1 MGMESQMTFVLT
13 PVYSVDKLLKTKMDG
28 GINISRTIGRRIRR
42 QSLVMDKENACMLD
56 FTQIGQAYLPIRIV
70 IDWG

>member
-1 MGMESQMTFVLT
+1 MGLESQMTFVLT

-42 QSLVMDKENACMLD
+42 QSLGMDKENACMLD
-56 FTQIGQAYLPIRIV
+56 FTQIDQAYLSIRIV